1 MPTAA
6 AAAPFVFILLWS
18 GAFVAVRA
26 GLPDVTPLWFLTARF
41 AIAAAVL
48 VLVSLLWRSVR
59 RDWASFARTWPHFA
73 VAGTLLNGGYLSG
86 AYVALTEISGATMAL
101 LGALHPLLTALL
113 SGPLL
118 GDRFRPLQWLG
129 FVLGTLGVAIVVGV
143 NVIDFGHTRSIALGA
158 AAVTCLVAGT
168 LYYSR
173 FCRTGGLVAAN
184 GIQLTASAL
193 FCAALTLLFEDARA
207 DWTPTALLTLAYLAF
222 GASLGGMALYLFM
235 LKTGTAGK
243 VSANFYLIP
252 GITALMGWGMLG
264 ETLTANA
271 LAGFAIAMLGLWL
284 VQARGAARADARR
297 VSR

>member
-1 MPTAA
+1 MLAA
-6 AAAPFVFILLWS
+6 CAPFVFILLWS

-48 VLVSLLWRSVR
+48 MSISLLWRSVR
-59 RDWASFARTWPHFA
+59 SDWASLRHSWPHFA

-86 AYVALTEISGATMAL
+86 AYLALTELSGATMAL

-118 GDRFRPLQWLG
+118 GDRFRLLQWLG
-129 FVLGTLGVAIVVGV
+129 FVLGTIGVAIVVGV
-143 NVIDFGHTRSIALGA
+143 NVIDFGHTGSIALGA
-158 AAVTCLVAGT
+158 SAILCLVAGT

-184 GIQLTASAL
+184 SIQLTSSAL
-193 FCAALTLLFEDARA
+193 FCAVLTLLFEDARA

-222 GASLGGMALYLFM
+222 AVSLGGMALYLFM
-235 LKTGTAGK
+235 LKHGTAGK

-252 GITALMGWGMLG
+252 GITALMGWTILG
-264 ETLTANA
+264 ETLTLHA
-271 LAGFAIAMLGLWL
+271 LVGFAVAMLGLWL
-284 VQARGAARADARR
+284 VQGRDATRAGARR